1 MFVQSF
7 RSYFIKDI
15 FYDLC
20 LNGSVYK
27 HAYISKHTKTHQT
40 DQSNKNENKGKNKK
54 KKKYLHSI
62 QKDRNQA
69 KYLFRTWP
77 FTG

>member
-7 RSYFIKDI
+7 RSYFSEEI

-27 HAYISKHTKTHQT
+27 HAYVSKHTKTHQT
-40 DQSNKNENKGKNKK
+40 DQSNQNHNKGKNKK
-54 KKKYLHSI
+54 ERNIYI
-62 QKDRNQA
+62 IYKDGDQA

>member
-7 RSYFIKDI
+7 RSYFSEEI

-27 HAYISKHTKTHQT
+27 HAYVLKHTKT
-40 DQSNKNENKGKNKK
+40 DQSNQNHNKGKNKK
-54 KKKYLHSI
+54 KRNIYI
-62 QKDRNQA
+62 IYKDGDQA